1 MKLLNVN
8 EEVPKI
14 FYVFVGQG
22 KFIFSKANYQNYL
35 LTKGLVSGG
44 FKNLIERPDMMS
56 DFNMGNIDY
65 VPFKPNKPT
74 FQSPTSHLMDVINTY
89 QMEYILEYHR
99 PKIYPSR
106 LSCIYA
112 FGNYESCITASKE
125 YGWPLENV
133 RKFKLKKF
141 NNEFDKCVKI
151 VKCNMEIA
159 SRMWHCDISTFDRES
174 ITNMANSYWKG
185 NGIFATERIDIESN
199 SLIQRVGYELYEYL
213 IEGVLEEIEE

>member
-1 MKLLNVN
+1 MID
-8 EEVPKI
+8 P
-14 FYVFVGQG
+14 
-22 KFIFSKANYQNYL
+22 
-35 LTKGLVSGG
+35 
-44 FKNLIERPDMMS
+44 PDMMS
-56 DFNMGNIDY
+56 DFIVGNIDY

-74 FQSPTSHLMDVINTY
+74 FQSPTSHLMNVINTY

-106 LSCIYA
+106 FSCIYA

-141 NNEFDKCVKI
+141 NNEFDKCVKV

-159 SRMWHCDISTFDRES
+159 SRMWNSDISTFDRES
-174 ITNMANSYWKG
+174 
-185 NGIFATERIDIESN
+185 NGIFATERIDIETN